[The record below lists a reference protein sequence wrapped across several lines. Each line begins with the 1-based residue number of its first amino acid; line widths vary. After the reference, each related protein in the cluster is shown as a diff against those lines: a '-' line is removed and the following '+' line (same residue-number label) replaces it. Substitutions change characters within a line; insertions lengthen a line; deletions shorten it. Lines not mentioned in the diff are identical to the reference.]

1 MRRLVSTEEQEQRAL
16 LQWIALH
23 ERQYPALRLFFH
35 VANGGKRPKGEAG
48 KMRGLG
54 QRAGVPDLFLL
65 VPRGHFHGLA
75 IELKAPGGR
84 ATNGQLLWIG
94 ALREHGY
101 CAEIC
106 QGWEQAR
113 TVIEKYLAIG
123 QEGTISCQIGLSKS
137 PVGPV
142 RP

>member
-1 MRRLVSTEEQEQRAL
+1 MMRLISTEEQEQRAL
-16 LQWIALH
+16 RQWIALH
-23 ERQYPALRLFFH
+23 ERHYPALRLLFH
-35 VANGGKRPKGEAG
+35 VPNGGKRPKGEAG

-54 QRAGVPDLFLL
+54 QQAGVPDLFLL

-75 IELKAPGGR
+75 IELKAARLPGRGQAGGR
-84 ATNGQLLWIG
+84 ATHAQLTWIG

-113 TVIEKYLAIG
+113 AVIEKYLAL
-123 QEGTISCQIGLSKS
+123 T
-137 PVGPV
+137 
-142 RP
+142 

>member
-1 MRRLVSTEEQEQRAL
+1 MRLVSTEEQEQRAL

-35 VANGGKRPKGEAG
+35 VPNGGKRPKGEAG
-48 KMRGLG
+48 KMHSLG
-54 QRAGVPDLFLL
+54 QKAGVPDLFLL
-65 VPRGHFHGLA
+65 VARGPFHGLA
-75 IELKAPGGR
+75 IELKAVGGR
-84 ATNGQLLWIG
+84 ATNAQLTWIG

-113 TVIEKYLAIG
+113 IVIEKYLAL
-123 QEGTISCQIGLSKS
+123 T
-137 PVGPV
+137 
-142 RP
+142 